1 MVEQFDANRARPYI
15 GPSSPPPPVN
25 AVLQPQSATPT
36 RVNLGTPAAAQ
47 AALRSFW
54 RLADA
59 WKLTIAEQLT
69 LLGVSRTT
77 LYQWKAGKVGPLEA
91 HVLERLSYLFGI
103 YGALQIL
110 LPVPE
115 RANEWIRKP
124 NTAPFLGGRSA
135 LDRMLGGQVA
145 DLFVVR
151 QYLDAERGGKS

>member
-1 MVEQFDANRARPYI
+1 MSAALHPQTAK
-15 GPSSPPPPVN
+15 PVG
-25 AVLQPQSATPT
+25 
-36 RVNLGTPAAAQ
+36 VNLNTAAAAE
-47 AALRSFW
+47 AALRTFW

-59 WKLTIAEQLT
+59 WKLTSAEQIT
-69 LLGVSRTT
+69 LLGVARTT
-77 LYQWKAGKVGPLEA
+77 LYQWKRGLVGPLDR

-124 NTAPFLGGRSA
+124 NDAPFLGGSSA
-135 LDRMLGGQVA
+135 LQRMLGGQVA

-151 QYLDAERGGKS
+151 QYLDAQRGAKA